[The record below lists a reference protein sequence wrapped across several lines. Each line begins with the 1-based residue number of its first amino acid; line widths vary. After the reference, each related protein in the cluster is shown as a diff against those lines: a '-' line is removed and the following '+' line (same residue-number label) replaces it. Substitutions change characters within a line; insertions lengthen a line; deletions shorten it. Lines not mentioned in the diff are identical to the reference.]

1 MINNRTPKIFF
12 RADGNEKIGLGHIT
26 RSSALA
32 STING
37 EYDCILATRCK
48 IPHVLE
54 EISYA
59 YKDIVQL
66 PETDFYSEAKGASDI
81 FENADLIVL
90 DGYPFDAGYQQEL
103 LKQEFDFFS
112 IDDIHASPFFSKII
126 INPSGGVTPFNY
138 RAQAGT
144 QFYLGP
150 SYSLLRKPF
159 LDAAKKRRNKIS
171 NKNCF
176 VCFGGADPENK
187 TLEILRSDNIQGR
200 FEQFHVVTGSAYKYQ
215 DELKKFVDSREN
227 IFLYSSISP
236 EEMVSLMK
244 ECCFAICSP
253 STIVYEYMSVGGIV
267 FLEQIADNQA
277 YVIKYMTEGGLA
289 FLVNDIGNIEE
300 NSIRLSLEK
309 QSLYFDGRSD
319 ERFRKIF
326 RQYFYGKNM
335 IIRRAESKDLQICF
349 NWANDKVVREQSYNQ
364 NPIDFDEHTKW
375 FHQKRNDPDGFF
387 YIIEMDREPIAQ
399 VRFQVSGGEAVLGYL
414 ADEKVR
420 NKGLGTAILSK
431 GIEKFVD
438 DYRNPVQIV
447 GYVKNSNR
455 PSQHSFEKLAFTKT
469 KSTKY
474 PDSFKYTMYYD
485 N

>member
-1 MINNRTPKIFF
+1 MIDKKVPQIFF

-37 EYDCILATRCK
+37 DYDCILATRCK

-54 EISYA
+54 EVSPI
-59 YKDIVQL
+59 YKHIVQL
-66 PETDFYSEAKGASDI
+66 PETDFHSEAKLAYNI
-81 FENADLIVL
+81 FENADLIIL
-90 DGYPFDAGYQQEL
+90 DGYPFDSGYQQEL

-112 IDDIHASPFFSKII
+112 VDDIHASLFFSRII
-126 INPSGGVTPFNY
+126 INHSGGITPLNY
-138 RAQAGT
+138 KAQPAT

-159 LDAAKKRRNKIS
+159 LDAAKKRRNKIN

-187 TLEILRSDNIQGR
+187 TLEILESDSRGH
-200 FEQFHVVTGSAYKYQ
+200 FEQFHVVTGSAYKYEE
-215 DELKKFVDSREN
+215 ELKKFVDSREN
-227 IFLYSSISP
+227 IFLYSSLP
-236 EEMVSLMK
+236 PGEMVSLMK
-244 ECCFAICSP
+244 QCCFAICSP
-253 STIVYEYMSVGGIV
+253 STIVYEYMSVGGVV
-267 FLEQIADNQA
+267 FLEQIADNQEG
-277 YVIKYMTEGGLA
+277 VIKYMTEEGLA
-289 FLVNDIGNIEE
+289 FLIKDIGNIEE
-300 NSIRLSLEK
+300 NSMNLSLGK

-326 RQYFYGKNM
+326 RQHFNGKNM
-335 IIRRAESKDLQICF
+335 IIRRAENKDLQICF
-349 NWANDKVVREQSYNQ
+349 TWANDKVVREQSYNQ
-364 NPIDFDEHTKW
+364 DPINFDKHTEW
-375 FHQKRNDPDGFF
+375 FHQKRSDPNSFF
-387 YIIEMDREPIAQ
+387 YLIEMDGEPIAQ
-399 VRFQVSGGEAVLGYL
+399 VRFQVNGGEAVLGYL
-414 ADEKVR
+414 ADEKIR

-431 GIEKFVD
+431 GIEKFVS
-438 DYRNPVQIV
+438 DYRRPIHIV
-447 GYVKNSNR
+447 GYVKNSNY
-455 PSQHSFEKLAFTKT
+455 PSQHSFEKLAFVKT

>member
-1 MINNRTPKIFF
+1 MIYNKVPKIFF

-32 STING
+32 STINSD
-37 EYDCILATRCK
+37 YDCILATRCK
-48 IPHVLE
+48 ISHVLE
-54 EISYA
+54 AISHI
-59 YKDIVQL
+59 YKHIVQL
-66 PETDFYSEAKGASDI
+66 PETDFHSEATRASDI
-81 FENADLIVL
+81 FENADLIIL

-112 IDDIHASPFFSKII
+112 IDDIHASPFFSRII
-126 INPSGGVTPFNY
+126 INHGGGIRPFDY
-138 RAQAGT
+138 KARPAT

-159 LDAAKKRRNKIS
+159 LDAAKKRRNKVI

-187 TLEILRSDNIQGR
+187 TLEILRSDNIR
-200 FEQFHVVTGSAYKYQ
+200 EHFEQFHVVAGSAYKYKE
-215 DELKKFVDSREN
+215 ELKRFADSKEN
-227 IFLYSSISP
+227 IFLYSSLSS
-236 EEMVSLMK
+236 EEIVSLMK
-244 ECCFAICSP
+244 QCCFAICSP

-267 FLEQIADNQA
+267 FLEQIADNQEH
-277 YVIKYMTEGGLA
+277 VIKYMTGEGLA
-289 FLVNDIGNIEE
+289 FLINDIGNIEE
-300 NSIRLSLEK
+300 NSLKLSLEK

-326 RQYFYGKNM
+326 RQHFYGKNM
-335 IIRRAESKDLQICF
+335 VIRRAENMDLQICF
-349 NWANDKVVREQSYNQ
+349 NWANDKAVREQSYNQ
-364 NPIDFDEHTKW
+364 NPIGFDEHTEW
-375 FHQKRNDPDGFF
+375 FHQKRNDPDSFF
-387 YIIEMDREPIAQ
+387 YIIEMDGEPIAQ

-414 ADEKVR
+414 ADEKIR

-431 GIEKFVD
+431 GIEKFVN
-438 DYRNPVQIV
+438 DYRNPIQIV
-447 GYVKNSNR
+447 GYVKNSNY
-455 PSQHSFEKLAFTKT
+455 PSQHSFEKLAFVKT